1 MSEEQLAQLIWA
13 TDILS
18 MYKVCEE
25 LGIEEISAIEAL
37 NELVNE
43 LQK

>member
-18 MYKVCEE
+18 MHQYCSK

>member
-1 MSEEQLAQLIWA
+1 MSEEQLAQLKWA

-18 MYKVCEE
+18 AHLYCID

>member
-1 MSEEQLAQLIWA
+1 MSEEQLAQLKWA

-18 MYKVCEE
+18 THLNRSD